1 MSLLSH
7 VIAALAGY
15 VVGAARRPRV
25 VIAPLVLPVERP
37 APEPEPPRGRTAELR
52 ARIAAREAPAA
63 PVQRPIATPAAPLR
77 KPAASAEVS
86 ARARREEIVAEN
98 RARAAALRAKHDLA

>member
-37 APEPEPPRGRTAELR
+37 ASEPERPRGRTAELR
-52 ARIAAREAPAA
+52 ARIAARE
-63 PVQRPIATPAAPLR
+63 TPAAPLR
-77 KPAASAEVS
+77 TPAASA
-86 ARARREEIVAEN
+86 AGMTHARREEIIAEN
-98 RARAAALRAKHDLA
+98 RARAAALRAKHDVA

>member
-37 APEPEPPRGRTAELR
+37 APEPPRGRTAELR